1 MNRSFR
7 TAPFAVALAL
17 GLAAC
22 GGGAPSS
29 LPATVSLQAQPGR
42 TQQTLPGCQ
51 PDSYGFC
58 YTTLGTTSTRT
69 SCYNSSGQ
77 LVWIF
82 PQTTTYRVIDPNGN
96 PTDYAKTVTPACG
109 NAQAYTTWDPA
120 DPAVVDQ
127 DPNLP

>member
-1 MNRSFR
+1 MNRPFR
-7 TAPFAVALAL
+7 TAPFGAVLAL

-22 GGGAPSS
+22 GGAPSA
-29 LPATVSLQAQPGR
+29 LPGPAALQPQHARAQQG
-42 TQQTLPGCQ
+42 LPGCH
-51 PDSYGFC
+51 PDSYGYC

-69 SCYNSSGQ
+69 SCYNASGQ

-82 PQTTTYRVIDPNGN
+82 PQTTTYRVIDPSGD

-109 NAQAYTTWDPA
+109 NAQGYTTWNPA
-120 DPAVVDQ
+120 DPAAVTG